1 MERTLTLPR
10 PLKDGA
16 HAWLEVQVGPL
27 APGQRV
33 RVTTLS
39 GELLGAIS
47 PFGPTERR
55 HSGLYSLPVPA
66 DAIRNGALSVRVTI
80 TDANKPART
89 PTDAEVQK
97 PEIADSRRGAVGNTS
112 SLRSGR
118 VTAIPRRP
126 VVHRRLP
133 AGRASAAATI
143 ADRHAGTDPRLRHS
157 RRRQTH
163 ARAAGS
169 GFWPSPGQEISSS
182 SYSRMGATS

>member
-55 HSGLYSLPVPA
+55 HSGVYSLPVPA

-89 PTDAEVQK
+89 PTDAEVQDLK
-97 PEIADSRRGAVGNTS
+97 LLIPDAV
-112 SLRSGR
+112 
-118 VTAIPRRP
+118 
-126 VVHRRLP
+126 
-133 AGRASAAATI
+133 
-143 ADRHAGTDPRLRHS
+143 
-157 RRRQTH
+157 Q
-163 ARAAGS
+163 
-169 GFWPSPGQEISSS
+169 
-182 SYSRMGATS
+182 

>member
-47 PFGPTERR
+47 PFGSTERR
-55 HSGLYSLPVPA
+55 HSGVYSLPVPA

-97 PEIADSRRGAVGNTS
+97 PEIADSPTRCNREYFGVTFWARHRNPTPARGS
-112 SLRSGR
+112 S
-118 VTAIPRRP
+118 PP
-126 VVHRRLP
+126 
-133 AGRASAAATI
+133 
-143 ADRHAGTDPRLRHS
+143 S
-157 RRRQTH
+157 R
-163 ARAAGS
+163 
-169 GFWPSPGQEISSS
+169 
-182 SYSRMGATS
+182 